1 MKNLIFVNG
10 TMGAGKTAVC
20 RALQSRLEPCVLL
33 DGDWC
38 WDMRPFTVTDETKAV
53 VVDNI
58 CAMLGNFPAV
68 RRMGE
73 RRFLLGH
80 AG

>member
-1 MKNLIFVNG
+1 MKNLILVNG

-20 RALQSRLEPCVLL
+20 RALQSRLEPCVFL

-38 WDMRPFTVTDETKAV
+38 WDMQPFTVTEETKAV

-58 CAMLGNFPAV
+58 CTMLGNFL
-68 RRMGE
+68 R
-73 RRFLLGH
+73 
-80 AG
+80 

>member
-33 DGDWC
+33 DGD
-38 WDMRPFTVTDETKAV
+38 E
-53 VVDNI
+53 
-58 CAMLGNFPAV
+58 CAEMLLSPDGIPEEELEPESIDFEPY
-68 RRMGE
+68 G
-73 RRFLLGH
+73 G
-80 AG
+80 